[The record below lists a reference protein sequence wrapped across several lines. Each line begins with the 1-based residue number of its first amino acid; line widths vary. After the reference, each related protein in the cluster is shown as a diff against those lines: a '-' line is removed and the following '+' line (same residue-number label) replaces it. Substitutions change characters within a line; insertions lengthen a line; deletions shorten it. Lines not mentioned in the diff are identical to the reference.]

1 MGNKKGF
8 RAIAL
13 FLAALML
20 LSFLGPVVLRVF
32 AGDSSIDELQSKLDE
47 LTKQQKALQNK
58 INSSTASRKT
68 ELQKKN
74 DLERQINNLGDK
86 IALYD
91 QLIAEYD
98 QQIAQKEQESE
109 EIQQQ
114 VDRQMELY
122 LTRIRETY
130 EIGNVSFFDVLFG
143 SASLNEFM
151 THISGL
157 AAKAQ

>member
-47 LTKQQKALQNK
+47 LTKQQKALQTK

-98 QQIAQKEQESE
+98 QQIAQKEQDSE
-109 EIQQQ
+109 EVQQQ
-114 VDRQMELY
+114 VYRQMERKLQ
-122 LTRIRETY
+122 LERSRR
-130 EIGNVSFFDVLFG
+130 GRF
-143 SASLNEFM
+143 
-151 THISGL
+151 
-157 AAKAQ
+157 